1 MIELLSGVISMAYLV
16 AGAFFL
22 RFGLRSKD
30 VLFHYFAVAFWILAA
45 QRIALS
51 LAGEDYEHTTLFY
64 VARLLAFMLIL
75 VGIWNKNRTSRAA

>member
-30 VLFHYFAVAFWILAA
+30 VLFHYFAAA
-45 QRIALS
+45 RIQKAT
-51 LAGEDYEHTTLFY
+51 A
-64 VARLLAFMLIL
+64 
-75 VGIWNKNRTSRAA
+75 K